1 MPNKLLLDT
10 FVKRSELRP
19 LSLLAL
25 TMDANAERF
34 ILIDRRSFAVLH
46 TGIRP
51 PSKVAKVLM
60 PQELATGHY
69 CIVGIA
75 DDDGVYDCKFTDG
88 LMLELVDANTVNMS
102 Q

>member
-1 MPNKLLLDT
+1 MTKL
-10 FVKRSELRP
+10 FGFGQAQGVKAP
-19 LSLLAL
+19 IYASLLSL
-25 TMDANAERF
+25 TMDSNAERF
-34 ILIDRRSFAVLH
+34 ILIDRRNLMVLYA
-46 TGIRP
+46 GLKP
-51 PSKVAKVLM
+51 PSKVAKVLL